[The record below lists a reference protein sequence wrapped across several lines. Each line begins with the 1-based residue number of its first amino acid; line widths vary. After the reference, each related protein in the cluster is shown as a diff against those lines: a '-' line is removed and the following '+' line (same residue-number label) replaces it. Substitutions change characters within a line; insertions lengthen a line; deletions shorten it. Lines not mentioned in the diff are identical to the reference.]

1 MEKEA
6 LGWVVEASSAAV
18 GDAPPDVRR
27 YLVAVPNKR
36 DALETVRRRMHL
48 AADAAVVALNPL
60 SRSEVYTTHRLMRG
74 EVMQVD

>member
-1 MEKEA
+1 
-6 LGWVVEASSAAV
+6 
-18 GDAPPDVRR
+18 
-27 YLVAVPNKR
+27 VAVPNKR

-48 AADAAVVALNPL
+48 AADASLVAVNPL